1 MPMKHDF
8 NTRQRQSLIGIVVLA
23 ADSLQSNVRA
33 LFPLFIVAVF
43 NGEKKGF
50 LLVLAGLLLVGGII
64 IGYLQYLNFTFYIDE
79 ATGEFVVKKGI
90 LSKTRIAIPLN
101 RIQQVNI
108 NQNLLQRILKVHGLE
123 VDTAGSGKTEV
134 KIKAM
139 SHTQAIALEE
149 RLLNYKAQQDYD
161 ATDETYTAKKQA
173 RPFIRISFLSLLKTG
188 ITSNY
193 IRSIG
198 LILAFFISTWQHLD
212 DFLTFSHTDSSFLDE
227 YISMDFLVRSIAT
240 ITVFILFLML
250 AVNLGR
256 TILKF
261 FDFKV
266 TKEDGTL
273 LLSHGL
279 INTRNTIIK
288 PQRVQILTVGRNYFQ
303 KKFDITDLR
312 IRQASD
318 LEATK
323 DRLKMMMEIP
333 GLSTS
338 EKDALLRFIYSE
350 MPERGFE
357 VLPNIRKAIFETFK
371 FILLPFAV
379 FYTYTFFVPEA
390 KEALIF
396 TPVYVLFAGI
406 LIYFAY
412 RNSRLYVSPEFIIRQ
427 RGAWDVDNDILEP
440 HKIQSV
446 KLQQFFWQKWSD
458 VGTVRLYTAGGQVNF
473 GVARFSQLQKLANY
487 WLYQVESG
495 NKNWM

>member
-8 NTRQRQSLIGIVVLA
+8 SAPQRQSLIGILILA
-23 ADSLQSNVRA
+23 ADSLQSNARA
-33 LFPLFIVAVF
+33 LFPLLVVAVF

-50 LLVLAGLLLVGGII
+50 LFIVAGLLLVGGVV
-64 IGYLQYLNFTFYIDE
+64 IGYLRYLNFTFYIDE
-79 ATGEFVVKKGI
+79 VTGEFVVKKGI

-108 NQNLLQRILKVHGLE
+108 NQNILQRILKVYGLE

-139 SHTQAIALEE
+139 SHAQAMALEE
-149 RLLNYKAQQDYD
+149 RLLHYRASQPYINNDVV
-161 ATDETYTAKKQA
+161 KKQA
-173 RPFIRISFLSLLKTG
+173 APFIRISFSSLLKTG

-193 IRSIG
+193 IRSFGI
-198 LILAFFISTWQHLD
+198 ILAFFISTWQHLD
-212 DFLTFSHTDSSFLDE
+212 DFLTYSDTDTSFLDE
-227 YISMDFLVRSIAT
+227 YVSMEFLVRSIAT
-240 ITVFILFLML
+240 ITVIILFLIL
-250 AVNLGR
+250 LVNLGR

-266 TKEDGTL
+266 TKEDGAL

-303 KKFDITDLR
+303 KKFDITDLK

-318 LEATK
+318 LEASK

-333 GLSTS
+333 GLSTT
-338 EKDALLRFIYSE
+338 EKDALLRFLYTQ
-350 MPERGFE
+350 MPKRGFE
-357 VLPNIRKAIFETFK
+357 VLPNIRKAVFEVFK
-371 FILLPFAV
+371 YILMPVGL
-379 FYTYTFFVPEA
+379 FYGYTCLVPGA

-412 RNSRLYVSPEFIIRQ
+412 RNSRLYISPDFIIRQ

-458 VGTVRLYTAGGQVNF
+458 VGIVHLYTAGGQVNF
-473 GVARFSQLQKLANY
+473 GVARFTQLQKLVNY
-487 WLYQVESG
+487 WLYQVEIS
-495 NKNWM
+495 KQSWM